1 MASGKT
7 IIGFVIVFL
16 SLLVCRSHGWMLQ
29 WSFGR
34 QGRRMLPANIE
45 TQTAAEQHT
54 AFMGMALEQAR
65 KAGSRGEVPIG
76 AVIVERTQD
85 GKCHVLSQAC
95 NMVETQ
101 HDASAHAELLA
112 LRQAGRRANNWR
124 LPNATL
130 YTTLE
135 PCPMCLTAAQAFRVN
150 SIVYGA
156 PDLRLGAVE
165 THLRLLD
172 VTHPFHT
179 IGEVV
184 PGISADESANLL
196 KDFFRKRR
204 KESKM
209 KSMEGPGIIG
219 RMKRILRGLRSLLSR

>member
-1 MASGKT
+1 MTSGKR
-7 IIGFVIVFL
+7 GFVVLF
-16 SLLVCRSHGWMLQ
+16 SLLGVCTHGWMQ
-29 WSFGR
+29 FGN
-34 QGRRMLPANIE
+34 GRMRPPANIE
-45 TQTAAEQHT
+45 TQSEAEQHA
-54 AFMGMALEQAR
+54 AFMGMALQQAR
-65 KAGSRGEVPIG
+65 KARSRGEVPIG

-85 GKCHVLSQAC
+85 GKCRVLSQAC
-95 NMVETQ
+95 NMVETK

-112 LRQAGRRANNWR
+112 LRQAGRSAKNWR

-135 PCPMCLTAAQAFRVN
+135 PCPMCLTAAQAFRVS

-165 THLRLLD
+165 THMRLLD

-184 PGISADESANLL
+184 PGINSEESANLL

-204 KESKM
+204 KETKTQS
-209 KSMEGPGIIG
+209 SGPRIIG
-219 RMKRILRGLRSLLSR
+219 RIKSFFA